1 MVKIGASIL
10 TADFADMGGAVQ
22 KLDEIGVDYFHLDIM
37 DGHFVPQL
45 TFGAKMVEAVRNHT
59 EKLIDV
65 HVMASNPECYI
76 ADLAD
81 AGADHVTV
89 HVEATQHV
97 HRVIET
103 ILEYDMSA
111 GIALN
116 PGTPFVLVEPVL
128 EQVAMVLQMSVDPGY
143 GGQRL
148 LSSTYKNVQKMR
160 QYRDEYALDYQIQM
174 DGGVNRDTIDT
185 CRRVGAD
192 WVVAGSAIV
201 NQPDWEKA
209 LADLRQELKVQ

>member
-10 TADFADMGGAVQ
+10 TADFADMGRSVQ
-22 KLDEIGVDYFHLDIM
+22 RLDEIGVDYFHVDIM

-45 TFGAKMVEAVRNHT
+45 TFGPKMVEAVRNNT

-65 HVMASNPECYI
+65 HVMVTNPEAYI
-76 ADLAD
+76 AELAD

-89 HVEATQHV
+89 HVESSQHI
-97 HRVIET
+97 HRVIEM
-103 ILEYDMSA
+103 ILEHDLSA

-128 EQVAMVLQMSVDPGY
+128 EKVAMVLQMAVDPGY

-148 LSSTYKNVQKMR
+148 LTSTYKNVQKMR
-160 QYRDEYALDYQIQM
+160 QYRDEYHLDYQIQM
-174 DGGVNRDTIDT
+174 DGGVNRQTIDT

-201 NQPDWEKA
+201 NQPDWAAA
-209 LADLRQELKVQ
+209 LADLKQEITV